1 MANAI
6 LTEQVKEKWAKV
18 LDEQKGMAPI
28 KDETVRNNTIRLLE
42 NTEQALLR
50 EADPAISADGA
61 GTAGPGNTGTSKVFD
76 PMLISMIRRTQ
87 PVLVGQQMLGVQPM
101 SGPTGLIFAMRTF
114 KDPSGTPVETNAEHA
129 AASTIE
135 DNKYYSGNA
144 GETATLTTGEAEAL
158 GVGRQTA
165 EAIDESGTTNH
176 GQLSIVDNNPWKEL
190 GFTIDKST
198 VEVGSRA
205 LKARYTIELAQDLK
219 AIHGLDAETE
229 LSKILSDEIVGE
241 IDREMIDVINTQAT
255 QVDVTNSL
263 YNGLAIGGTSIVAGE
278 IDLTEATGTAF
289 DGRWSAEKAHQLVAV
304 VGRQASGIART
315 TRRGRANWILCS
327 PDLAEYLAEGG
338 NMHYLNRMEGSV
350 EVPDVATGPS
360 FLGVLNG
367 QYKVF
372 VDPYAA
378 TDYFTV
384 GYKGAN
390 VYDAGAFY
398 CPYVPMQFMRS
409 QGEEDFAPRIGFK
422 TRYGLAANPYA
433 VIHATNGATSSSAL
447 ADSAGGNPYFRRA
460 TVIGF

>member
-42 NTEQALLR
+42 NTEQALMQ
-50 EADPAISADGA
+50 EATSSADGA
-61 GTAGPGNTGTSKVFD
+61 GVAGPGNTGTSKVFD

-87 PVLVGQQMLGVQPM
+87 PLLVGQQMLGVQPM

-144 GETATLTTGEAEAL
+144 GETATYTTDEAEAL
-158 GVGRQTA
+158 GVGRVT
-165 EAIDESGTTNH
+165 DSTSVSTTEPV
-176 GQLSIVDNNPWKEL
+176 VDNNPWKEL

-241 IDREMIDVINTQAT
+241 IDREMIDVINTQAEV
-255 QVDVTNSL
+255 VDVTNSL

-278 IDLTEATGTAF
+278 IDMTTASGTAF

-304 VGRQASGIART
+304 IGRQASGIART

-327 PDLAEYLAEGG
+327 PDIAEFLAEGG
-338 NMHYLNRMEGSV
+338 NMHYLNRMEGGT

-372 VDPYAA
+372 VDPYSAA
-378 TDYFTV
+378 DYFTV

-433 VIHATNGATSSSAL
+433 VIHATNGATSSSNL
-447 ADSAGGNPYFRRA
+447 SDSAAGNPYFRRA